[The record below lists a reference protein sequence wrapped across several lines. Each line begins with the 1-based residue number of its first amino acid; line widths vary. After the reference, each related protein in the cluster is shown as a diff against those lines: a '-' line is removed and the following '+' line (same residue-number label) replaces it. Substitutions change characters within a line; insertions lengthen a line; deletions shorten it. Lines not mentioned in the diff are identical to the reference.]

1 MHWLAF
7 YSHMENTW
15 MAALF
20 HLTPPIFIEMP
31 YHSRKNISHAYVC
44 LGYRCCLFLQFYYWF
59 SERVYFSTW
68 SFFRYHRHPFVHFI
82 WHLIT
87 LTHSFTLQLF
97 DTKCHIFLLFFFF
110 FIYTCHFKINSFTYW
125 FVCIKKRYLLR
136 NYFLSSERCINYW
149 RVDTLSQTN
158 TNLSSYLILKLFNS
172 IICTKIKLGMK

>member
-20 HLTPPIFIEMP
+20 HLTPPLFIEMP
-31 YHSRKNISHAYVC
+31 YHSRKISSHAYVC

-68 SFFRYHRHPFVHFI
+68 SFFRHHRDPFVHFI

-87 LTHSFTLQLF
+87 PTHSFTLQLF
-97 DTKCHIFLLFFFF
+97 DTKCHIFLLWL
-110 FIYTCHFKINSFTYW
+110 THLFTHDILKSTHLPISLC
-125 FVCIKKRYLLR
+125 VLR
-136 NYFLSSERCINYW
+136 NVIYYVIIFCQVGLQMKG
-149 RVDTLSQTN
+149 V
-158 TNLSSYLILKLFNS
+158 LI
-172 IICTKIKLGMK
+172 IEE